1 MKTAKK
7 LFLTI
12 ATCACA
18 LSAHAQ
24 NPIIPTWYTP
34 DPAPYVHGDTLYLF
48 TDHDEDDAQYFKMKD
63 YLLFSTTDM
72 ANWTYRG
79 TPLSTATF
87 SWARQGD
94 NAWAAQCVE
103 RNGRWYWYVAI
114 EDSTLHQHCIA
125 VASAPSPT
133 GPYTD
138 PLGHALA
145 KGDDRY
151 IDPSVFIDKDGQAY
165 LFWGNNGL
173 WYAPLN
179 EDMISLKGPA
189 RQVNVDDSTAF
200 GPKVMKTSW
209 KGESRMMTGYEE
221 APWIYRI
228 GNTYF
233 LEYAAGGIPE
243 HLAYSTATNING
255 PWTYRGRVMNESPR
269 SFTIHGGSVNFR
281 GHDYMFYHTGMLP
294 NGGGFRR
301 STAVEEFQRGKD
313 GSIPLIPITDKGVKP
328 IATLSPYQRVE
339 AETMAAGYDLKTD
352 RQAGDQHWLTRI
364 HNGSWQSLRAVDFG
378 KGAQSFT
385 ARVRGIDG
393 GSIIVIVDGKTIATL
408 PVAANTD
415 WRNITVPVTN
425 SPTGIHDLT
434 LLYSGGDK
442 ELLEADWWQ
451 MK

>member
-7 LFLTI
+7 LIFTI

-151 IDPSVFIDKDGQAY
+151 IDPSV
-165 LFWGNNGL
+165 L
-173 WYAPLN
+173 
-179 EDMISLKGPA
+179 
-189 RQVNVDDSTAF
+189 ST
-200 GPKVMKTSW
+200 
-209 KGESRMMTGYEE
+209 
-221 APWIYRI
+221 
-228 GNTYF
+228 
-233 LEYAAGGIPE
+233 
-243 HLAYSTATNING
+243 
-255 PWTYRGRVMNESPR
+255 
-269 SFTIHGGSVNFR
+269 
-281 GHDYMFYHTGMLP
+281 
-294 NGGGFRR
+294 
-301 STAVEEFQRGKD
+301 
-313 GSIPLIPITDKGVKP
+313 
-328 IATLSPYQRVE
+328 
-339 AETMAAGYDLKTD
+339 KTD
-352 RQAGDQHWLTRI
+352 RPI
-364 HNGSWQSLRAVDFG
+364 SS
-378 KGAQSFT
+378 GATTGCGTHPST
-385 ARVRGIDG
+385 
-393 GSIIVIVDGKTIATL
+393 KT
-408 PVAANTD
+408 
-415 WRNITVPVTN
+415 
-425 SPTGIHDLT
+425 
-434 LLYSGGDK
+434 
-442 ELLEADWWQ
+442 
-451 MK
+451 